1 MLAPLHFLIYME
13 IKEIIISLKNGRP
26 QHLSDIYPVI
36 ETNTILNK
44 TITGIGATYSEI
56 KAPRHSIIIEPT
68 RPVIYGKTHDP
79 KHKSDNLKGVWQGVY
94 QDEITDYIETSLRQ
108 GKWIKILT
116 TPESFRKVQDA
127 FDGLDIDIR
136 FDGYFLLFD
145 EIQKSVKDCDY
156 RSDIT
161 LPMDL
166 FFECK
171 DKAVVSATPPTQYAD
186 TRFNDFQMVKLVPDY
201 DYQMDLQLYTTNNVL
216 QSTRELL
223 ESLASDERPVFFF
236 VNSTDMIFSLM
247 KQLGVKDE
255 SAVFCSEKSVDKL
268 KSFKFRNAY
277 EEWKESKKARYNWMT
292 SRFYS
297 ALDIE
302 LQESPNV
309 VMLTDCYTAE
319 YTMIDPYMDAVQ
331 IVGRFRN
338 GVNRIYHISNFD
350 KRNPIKSREQID
362 ETFRAQKIVYEYMG
376 TMAYSA
382 STATQRE
389 EFRRAQATIPF
400 TRFLDE
406 DNELDP
412 YKVDNYIDEE
422 TVKVT
427 YNNYS
432 RVLQAYQECGYFN
445 VTRVPQY
452 YKFGDFERLKIES
465 KAASIREKCKEIVAQ
480 LEELGTCETE
490 AEQQYKRDLE
500 FADSLIVEAYDLLGK
515 KEIER
520 LRYSVTRIREAVIL
534 KKHQVK
540 AHATDAIELINTFF
554 YPQQW
559 YSAKFIKEKI
569 KEIFAEL
576 NIPTTKAVTSHTITE
591 YFEARELKK
600 RVGGRGYFLI
610 SPRFV

>member
-1 MLAPLHFLIYME
+1 M
-13 IKEIIISLKNGRP
+13 NGKV

-68 RPVIYGKTHDP
+68 RPVIYGKIP
-79 KHKSDNLKGVWQGVY
+79 KHKSDNLMGVY
-94 QDEITDYIETSLRQ
+94 QGVTSDEITDYIESSLRDN
-108 GKWIKILT
+108 KRIKILT
-116 TPESFRKVQDA
+116 TPESFRKVLKA
-127 FDGLDIDIR
+127 FGDLDIDIR

-145 EIQKSVKDCDY
+145 EIDKSVKDCDY

-171 DKAVVSATPPTQYAD
+171 NKAVVSATPPTEFTDA
-186 TRFNDFQMVKLVPDY
+186 RFNDFQMVKLVPDY

-223 ESLASDERPVFFF
+223 ESLASDERQVFFF

-277 EEWKESKKARYNWMT
+277 EEWKESRMAHYNWMT

-302 LQESPNV
+302 LPEVPNV
-309 VMLTDCYTAE
+309 VMLTDCFTAE
-319 YTMIDPYMDAVQ
+319 YTMTDPYMDAVQ

-338 GVNRIYHISNFD
+338 GVNKIYHISNFD
-350 KRNPIKSREQID
+350 YRNPIKSYE
-362 ETFRAQKIVYEYMG
+362 EIVQSVRSMKHAYEWVG
-376 TMAYSA
+376 TASDSA
-382 STATQRE
+382 STTSDRVAFRE
-389 EFRRAQATIPF
+389 LQKSAPF

-406 DNELDP
+406 NNRIDP

-422 TVKVT
+422 TVKVI
-427 YNNYS
+427 YNNYGNLL
-432 RVLQAYQECGYFN
+432 RAYQECGYFN
-445 VTRVPQY
+445 VTHTPKP
-452 YKFGDFERLKIES
+452 YKYGDYERLKIES
-465 KAASIREKCKEIVAQ
+465 KAASIREKRKEIVAQ
-480 LEELGTCETE
+480 LEQLGDCDTELEC
-490 AEQQYKRDLE
+490 QFKRDLE
-500 FADSLIVEAYDLLGK
+500 FADRMIVEAYDLIGK
-515 KEIER
+515 AEIER
-520 LRYSVTRIREAVIL
+520 LRYSVTKIREAVIL

-540 AHATDAIELINTFF
+540 AYATDAIQLINTFF

-559 YSAKFIKEKI
+559 YSAKTIKEKI

-576 NIPTTKAVTSHTITE
+576 SIPTTKAVTSHTIKE
-591 YFEARELKK
+591 YFEAREIRK
-600 RVGGRGYFLI
+600 RKEGRGYFLI
-610 SPRFV
+610 APKFT

>member
-1 MLAPLHFLIYME
+1 MI
-13 IKEIIISLKNGRP
+13 IKTINISQVGGKV

-79 KHKSDNLKGVWQGVY
+79 KHKGDNLKGVCKGVY
-94 QDEITDYIETSLRQ
+94 QDEIADYIENSLGQ
-108 GKWIKILT
+108 HKWIKILT
-116 TPESFRKVQDA
+116 TPESFRKVKKA
-127 FDGLDIDIR
+127 FDDLDIDIR

-145 EIQKSVKDCDY
+145 ECQKMIKDCDY

-166 FFECK
+166 FFQCQ
-171 DKAVVSATPPTQYAD
+171 DKAIVSATPPTQYAD
-186 TRFNDFQMVKLVPDY
+186 PRINNFQMVKLVPDY
-201 DYQMDLQLYTTNNVL
+201 DYRMDLQLYTTNNVL
-216 QSTRELL
+216 QNIREIL
-223 ESLASDERPVFFF
+223 EPFALDERPIFFF

-247 KQLGVKDE
+247 KQLGIMDE

-268 KSFKFRNAY
+268 RTFKFRNAY
-277 EEWKESKKARYNWMT
+277 EEWKESKQARYNWMT

-302 LQESPNV
+302 LKEIPNV

-338 GVNRIYHISNFD
+338 GVNKIYHISNSD
-350 KRNPIKSREQID
+350 WRNPIRSREQIVESFHD
-362 ETFRAQKIVYEYMG
+362 QKIVYDFMG
-376 TMAYSA
+376 KMACSA

-389 EFRRAQATIPF
+389 EFRKAQATIPF

-406 DNELDP
+406 NKRIDP
-412 YKVDNYIDEE
+412 YKIDNYIDEE
-422 TVKVT
+422 MLKVT

-432 RVLQAYQECGYFN
+432 RVLQAYQECSYFN
-445 VTRVPQY
+445 VTRVNKP
-452 YKFGDFERLKIES
+452 YKFGDYERLKIES
-465 KAASIREKCKEIVAQ
+465 KTASIREKRKEIVAQ
-480 LEELGTCETE
+480 LDQLGTCETE
-490 AEQQYKRDLE
+490 AECQYKRDLE
-500 FADSLIVEAYDLLGK
+500 FVDSLIVEAYDLIGK
-515 KEIER
+515 DEIER
-520 LRYSVTRIREAVIL
+520 LKYSITKIRAAIIL
-534 KKHQVK
+534 KKHQTK
-540 AHATDAIELINTFF
+540 AHATDAIQLINTYF

-559 YSAKFIKEKI
+559 YSAKTIKERIKKI
-569 KEIFAEL
+569 YAEL
-576 NIPTTKAVTSHTITE
+576 NIPTIKAITSHTIND
-591 YFEARELKK
+591 YFEAREQK
-600 RVGGRGYFLI
+600 RHSGRGYFLI

>member
-1 MLAPLHFLIYME
+1 M
-13 IKEIIISLKNGRP
+13 NGKV

-68 RPVIYGKTHDP
+68 RPVIYGKIP
-79 KHKSDNLKGVWQGVY
+79 KHKSDNLMGVY
-94 QDEITDYIETSLRQ
+94 QGVTSDEITDYIESSLRDN
-108 GKWIKILT
+108 KRIKILT
-116 TPESFRKVQDA
+116 TPESFRKVLKA
-127 FDGLDIDIR
+127 FGDLDIDIR

-145 EIQKSVKDCDY
+145 EIDKSVKDCDY

-171 DKAVVSATPPTQYAD
+171 NKAVVSATPPTEFTDA
-186 TRFNDFQMVKLVPDY
+186 RFNDFQMVKLVPDY
-201 DYQMDLQLYTTNNVL
+201 DYQMDLQLYSTNNVL

-223 ESLASDERPVFFF
+223 ESLASDERQVFFF

-277 EEWKESKKARYNWMT
+277 EEWKESRMAHYNWMT

-302 LQESPNV
+302 LSETPNV

-406 DNELDP
+406 NNEVDP

-432 RVLQAYQECGYFN
+432 RVLQAYQKCGYFN
-445 VTRVPQY
+445 VTRIPQY

-465 KAASIREKCKEIVAQ
+465 KAASIREKRKEIVAQ
-480 LEELGTCETE
+480 LELLGDCETE
-490 AEQQYKRDLE
+490 LECQFKRDLD
-500 FADSLIVEAYDLLGK
+500 FADHMIVEAYDLIGK
-515 KEIER
+515 AEIER
-520 LRYSVTRIREAVIL
+520 LNYSVTKIREAVIL
-534 KKHQVK
+534 KKHQMT
-540 AHATDAIELINTFF
+540 AHATDAIQLINTFF

-559 YSAKFIKEKI
+559 YSAKTIKEKI

-576 NIPTTKAVTSHTITE
+576 SIPTTKAITSHTIKD
-591 YFEARELKK
+591 YFEVKEQNK
-600 RVGGRGYFLI
+600 RASRGYYLI
-610 SPRFV
+610 SAKFV

>member
-1 MLAPLHFLIYME
+1 
-13 IKEIIISLKNGRP
+13 
-26 QHLSDIYPVI
+26 
-36 ETNTILNK
+36 
-44 TITGIGATYSEI
+44 
-56 KAPRHSIIIEPT
+56 
-68 RPVIYGKTHDP
+68 
-79 KHKSDNLKGVWQGVY
+79 
-94 QDEITDYIETSLRQ
+94 
-108 GKWIKILT
+108 
-116 TPESFRKVQDA
+116 
-127 FDGLDIDIR
+127 
-136 FDGYFLLFD
+136 
-145 EIQKSVKDCDY
+145 
-156 RSDIT
+156 
-161 LPMDL
+161 
-166 FFECK
+166 
-171 DKAVVSATPPTQYAD
+171 
-186 TRFNDFQMVKLVPDY
+186 
-201 DYQMDLQLYTTNNVL
+201 
-216 QSTRELL
+216 
-223 ESLASDERPVFFF
+223 
-236 VNSTDMIFSLM
+236 
-247 KQLGVKDE
+247 
-255 SAVFCSEKSVDKL
+255 
-268 KSFKFRNAY
+268 
-277 EEWKESKKARYNWMT
+277 MT

-302 LQESPNV
+302 LSETPNV

-406 DNELDP
+406 NNEVDP

-422 TVKVT
+422 TIKVT
-427 YNNYS
+427 YNNFS
-432 RVLQAYQECGYFN
+432 RVLQAYQKCGYFN
-445 VTRVPQY
+445 VTRIPQY

-465 KAASIREKCKEIVAQ
+465 KAASIREKRKEIVAQ
-480 LEELGTCETE
+480 LELLGDCETE
-490 AEQQYKRDLE
+490 LECQFKRDLE
-500 FADSLIVEAYDLLGK
+500 FADRMIVEAYDLIGK
-515 KEIER
+515 AEIER
-520 LRYSVTRIREAVIL
+520 LRYSVTKIREAVIL
-534 KKHQVK
+534 KKHQMT
-540 AHATDAIELINTFF
+540 AHATDAIQLINTFF

-591 YFEARELKK
+591 YFEAKELKK

>member
-1 MLAPLHFLIYME
+1 MKIRE
-13 IKEIIISLKNGRP
+13 IKISKANGKV

-56 KAPRHSIIIEPT
+56 KAPRNSIIIEPT
-68 RPVIYGKTHDP
+68 RPVIYGKTRDP
-79 KHKSDNLKGVWQGVY
+79 KHKDDNLKGVYQGVTS
-94 QDEITDYIETSLRQ
+94 DEVTDYIETSLRDN
-108 GKWIKILT
+108 KWIKILT
-116 TPESFRKVQDA
+116 TPESFGKVLKA
-127 FDGLDIDIR
+127 FGDLDIDIR
-136 FDGYFLLFD
+136 FDGYFLTFD
-145 EIQKSVKDCDY
+145 EIDKSVKDCDY

-166 FFECK
+166 FFQCK

-186 TRFNDFQMVKLVPDY
+186 PRFNDFQMVKLVPDY
-201 DYQMDLQLYTTNNVL
+201 DYRMDLQLYTTNNVL

-277 EEWKESKKARYNWMT
+277 EEWKESKIARYNWMT

-302 LQESPNV
+302 LSEAPNV
-309 VMLTDCYTAE
+309 VMVTDCFTAE

-338 GVNRIYHISNFD
+338 GVNKIYHISNFD
-350 KRNPIKSREQID
+350 YRNPIKSYE
-362 ETFRAQKIVYEYMG
+362 EIVQSVRSMKHAYEWVG
-376 TMAYSA
+376 TASDSA
-382 STATQRE
+382 STTSDRVAFRE
-389 EFRRAQATIPF
+389 LQKSAPF

-406 DNELDP
+406 NNRIDP

-422 TVKVT
+422 TVKVI
-427 YNNYS
+427 YNNYGNLL
-432 RVLQAYQECGYFN
+432 RAYQECGYFN
-445 VTRVPQY
+445 VTHTPKP
-452 YKFGDFERLKIES
+452 YKYGDYERLKIES
-465 KAASIREKCKEIVAQ
+465 KAASIREKRKEIVAQ
-480 LEELGTCETE
+480 LEQLGDCDTELEC
-490 AEQQYKRDLE
+490 QFKRDLE
-500 FADSLIVEAYDLLGK
+500 FADRIIVEAYDLIGK
-515 KEIER
+515 AEIER
-520 LRYSVTRIREAVIL
+520 LRYSVTKIREAVIL
-534 KKHQVK
+534 RKHQVK
-540 AHATDAIELINTFF
+540 AYATDAIQLINTFF

-559 YSAKFIKEKI
+559 YSAKTIKEKI

-576 NIPTTKAVTSHTITE
+576 SIPTTKAVTSHSIKE
-591 YFEARELKK
+591 YFEAREIKK
-600 RVGGRGYFLI
+600 RKEGRGYFLI
-610 SPRFV
+610 APKFA

>member
-79 KHKSDNLKGVWQGVY
+79 KHKNDNLKGVWQGVY

-186 TRFNDFQMVKLVPDY
+186 PRFNDFQMVKLVPDY

-302 LQESPNV
+302 LQKSPNV

-338 GVNRIYHISNFD
+338 GVNRIYHISNCD

-406 DNELDP
+406 NNEVDP

-432 RVLQAYQECGYFN
+432 RVLQAYQDCGYFN
-445 VTRVPQY
+445 VTRIPQY

-465 KAASIREKCKEIVAQ
+465 KAASIREKRKEIVAQ
-480 LEELGTCETE
+480 LELLGDCETE
-490 AEQQYKRDLE
+490 LECQFKRDLE
-500 FADSLIVEAYDLLGK
+500 FADRMIVEAYDLIGK
-515 KEIER
+515 AEIER
-520 LRYSVTRIREAVIL
+520 LRYSVTKIREAVIL
-534 KKHQVK
+534 KKHQMT
-540 AHATDAIELINTFF
+540 AHATDAIQLINTFF

>member
-216 QSTRELL
+216 QSTRELF

>member
-1 MLAPLHFLIYME
+1 M
-13 IKEIIISLKNGRP
+13 NGKV

-68 RPVIYGKTHDP
+68 RPVIYGKIP
-79 KHKSDNLKGVWQGVY
+79 KHKSDNLMGVY
-94 QDEITDYIETSLRQ
+94 QGVTSDEITDYIESSLRDN
-108 GKWIKILT
+108 KRIKILT
-116 TPESFRKVQDA
+116 TPESFRKVLKA
-127 FDGLDIDIR
+127 FGDLDIDIR

-145 EIQKSVKDCDY
+145 EIDKSVKDCDY

-171 DKAVVSATPPTQYAD
+171 NKAVVSATPPTEFTDA
-186 TRFNDFQMVKLVPDY
+186 RFNDFQMVKLVPDY

-223 ESLASDERPVFFF
+223 ESLASDERQVFFF

-277 EEWKESKKARYNWMT
+277 EEWKESRMAHYNWMT

-302 LQESPNV
+302 LPEVPNV
-309 VMLTDCYTAE
+309 VMLTDCFTAE

-338 GVNRIYHISNFD
+338 GVNKIYHISNFD
-350 KRNPIKSREQID
+350 YRNPIKSYE
-362 ETFRAQKIVYEYMG
+362 EIVQSVRSMKHAYEWVG
-376 TMAYSA
+376 TASDSA
-382 STATQRE
+382 STTSDRVAFRE
-389 EFRRAQATIPF
+389 LQKSAPF

-406 DNELDP
+406 NNRIDP

-422 TVKVT
+422 TLKVT

-432 RVLQAYQECGYFN
+432 RVLQAYQEGGYFN
-445 VTRVPQY
+445 VARIPQY
-452 YKFGDFERLKIES
+452 YKFGDYERLKIES
-465 KAASIREKCKEIVAQ
+465 KTASIREKRKEIVAQ
-480 LEELGTCETE
+480 LEQLGNCETE
-490 AEQQYKRDLE
+490 AEQQYKRDLS
-500 FADSLIVEAYDLLGK
+500 FADSLIVEAYDLIGK
-515 KEIER
+515 AEIER
-520 LRYSVTRIREAVIL
+520 LRYSVTRIREAIIL
-534 KKHQVK
+534 KKHQMK
-540 AHATDAIELINTFF
+540 AHTTDAIQLINTFF

-559 YSAKFIKEKI
+559 YSAKTIKVKI

-576 NIPTTKAVTSHTITE
+576 NIPHPKAITSHTITD
-591 YFEARELKK
+591 YFEAIEQKTHK
-600 RVGGRGYFLI
+600 GRGYYLI
-610 SPRFV
+610 APRFINNRQFNKNA

>member
-1 MLAPLHFLIYME
+1 MRIRD
-13 IKEIIISLKNGRP
+13 IRISKVNGKV

-36 ETNTILNK
+36 DSNTILNK

-56 KAPRHSIIIEPT
+56 KAPRNSIIIEPT
-68 RPVIYGKTHDP
+68 KPVIFGKYNDP
-79 KHKSDNLKGVWQGVY
+79 KHADDNLLGVHDRVY
-94 QDEITDYIETSLRQ
+94 QDKIISYIEQSIKE
-108 GKWIKILT
+108 GKYIKILT

-127 FDGLDIDIR
+127 FEELDIDIR

-145 EIQKSVKDCDY
+145 EVQKTVKDCDY
-156 RSDIT
+156 RQDIT

-166 FFECK
+166 FFECR

-186 TRFNDFQMVKLVPDY
+186 PRFNDFQMVKLCPDY
-201 DYQMDLQLYTTNNVL
+201 DYRMDLQLYTTNNVL

-223 ESLASDERPVFFF
+223 ESLVLDKSPVFLF
-236 VNSTDMIFSLM
+236 VNSTDMIYSLM
-247 KQLGVKDE
+247 KQLGVMDE

-268 KSFKFRNAY
+268 RIFKFKNAY
-277 EEWKESKKARYNWMT
+277 EEWKESRKARYNWMT

-319 YTMIDPYMDAVQ
+319 YTRIDPYMDAVQ

-338 GVNRIYHISNFD
+338 GVNRIYHISNCD
-350 KRNPIKSREQID
+350 KRNPIKNREQI
-362 ETFRAQKIVYEYMG
+362 EESYHAQKYVYDYMG

-400 TRFLDE
+400 TQFLDE
-406 DNELDP
+406 DNEIDP

-422 TVKVT
+422 TIKVT
-427 YNNYS
+427 YNNFS

-445 VTRVPQY
+445 VTRIPQY

-465 KAASIREKCKEIVAQ
+465 KAASIREKRKEIVAQ

-490 AEQQYKRDLE
+490 AEYQYKRDLD
-500 FADSLIVEAYDLLGK
+500 FADHMIVEAYDLIGK
-515 KEIER
+515 AEIER

-540 AHATDAIELINTFF
+540 AHTTDAIQLINTFF

-591 YFEARELKK
+591 YFEAREQRK

>member
-1 MLAPLHFLIYME
+1 MITR
-13 IKEIIISLKNGRP
+13 EIIIRLKNGRP

-79 KHKSDNLKGVWQGVY
+79 KHKNDNLKGVWQGVY

-247 KQLGVKDE
+247 KQLGVKDG

-302 LQESPNV
+302 LQKSPNV

-406 DNELDP
+406 NNEVDP

-432 RVLQAYQECGYFN
+432 RVLQAYQKCGYFN
-445 VTRVPQY
+445 VTCIPQY

-465 KAASIREKCKEIVAQ
+465 KAASIREKRKEIVAQ
-480 LEELGTCETE
+480 LELLGDCETE
-490 AEQQYKRDLE
+490 LECQFKRDLE
-500 FADSLIVEAYDLLGK
+500 FADRMIVEAYDLIGK
-515 KEIER
+515 AEIER
-520 LRYSVTRIREAVIL
+520 LRYSVTKIREAVIL
-534 KKHQVK
+534 KKHQMT
-540 AHATDAIELINTFF
+540 AHATDAIQLINTFF

>member
-1 MLAPLHFLIYME
+1 MRE
-13 IKEIIISLKNGRP
+13 KEIRIRRTDGKV

-68 RPVIYGKTHDP
+68 RPVIYGKIP
-79 KHKSDNLKGVWQGVY
+79 KHKSDNLMGVY
-94 QDEITDYIETSLRQ
+94 QGVTSDEVTDYIETSLRQ

-116 TPESFRKVQDA
+116 TPESFWKVLKA
-127 FDGLDIDIR
+127 FGDLDIDIR

-277 EEWKESKKARYNWMT
+277 EEWKESRMAHYNWMT

-302 LQESPNV
+302 LQKSPNV

-406 DNELDP
+406 NNEVDP

-445 VTRVPQY
+445 VTRIPQY

-465 KAASIREKCKEIVAQ
+465 KAASIREKRKEIVAQ
-480 LEELGTCETE
+480 LELLGDCETE
-490 AEQQYKRDLE
+490 LECQFKRDLE
-500 FADSLIVEAYDLLGK
+500 FADRMIVEAYDLIGK
-515 KEIER
+515 TEIER
-520 LRYSVTRIREAVIL
+520 LRYSVTKIREAVIL
-534 KKHQVK
+534 KKHQMT
-540 AHATDAIELINTFF
+540 AHATDAIQLINTFF

>member
-1 MLAPLHFLIYME
+1 MIT
-13 IKEIIISLKNGRP
+13 KEVRISQVNGKV

-56 KAPRHSIIIEPT
+56 KAPRNSIIIEPT

-79 KHKSDNLKGVWQGVY
+79 KHKEDNLKGVCQGVY
-94 QDEITDYIETSLRQ
+94 QDEIADYIETSISQ
-108 GKWIKILT
+108 NKWIKILT
-116 TPESFRKVQDA
+116 TPESFSKVQDA
-127 FDGLDIDIR
+127 FEGLDIDIR

-186 TRFNDFQMVKLVPDY
+186 PRFNKFQMVKIVPDY
-201 DYQMDLQLYTTNNVL
+201 DYRMDLQLYTTNNVL

-223 ESLASDERPVFFF
+223 GSLVSDERPVFLF
-236 VNSTDMIFSLM
+236 VNSTDMILSLM
-247 KQLGVKDE
+247 KQLGVMDE

-277 EEWKESKKARYNWMT
+277 EEWKESRIARYNWMT

-302 LQESPNV
+302 LPEVPNV
-309 VMLTDCYTAE
+309 VMLTDCFTAE
-319 YTMIDPYMDAVQ
+319 YTMIDPYMDGVQ

-338 GVNRIYHISNFD
+338 GVNKICHISNFD
-350 KRNPIKSREQID
+350 YRNPIKSYE
-362 ETFRAQKIVYEYMG
+362 EIVQSVRSMKHAYEWVG
-376 TMAYSA
+376 TASDSA
-382 STATQRE
+382 STVSDRVAFRE
-389 EFRRAQATIPF
+389 LQKSAPF

-406 DNELDP
+406 NNRVDP

-422 TVKVT
+422 TVKVL
-427 YNNYS
+427 YNNYGS
-432 RVLQAYQECGYFN
+432 LLRAYQECGYFN
-445 VTRVPQY
+445 VTHTPKP
-452 YKFGDFERLKIES
+452 YKYGDYERLKIES
-465 KAASIREKCKEIVAQ
+465 KAASIREKRKEIVAQ
-480 LEELGTCETE
+480 LEQLGDCETE
-490 AEQQYKRDLE
+490 LECQFKRDLE
-500 FADSLIVEAYDLLGK
+500 FADRIIVEAYDLIGK
-515 KEIER
+515 AEIER
-520 LRYSVTRIREAVIL
+520 LRYSVTKIREAVIL

-540 AHATDAIELINTFF
+540 AYATDAIQLINTFF

-559 YSAKFIKEKI
+559 YSAKTIKEKI

-576 NIPTTKAVTSHTITE
+576 SIPTTKAVTSHTIKE
-591 YFEARELKK
+591 YFEAREIRK
-600 RVGGRGYFLI
+600 RKEGRGYFLI
-610 SPRFV
+610 APKFT

>member
-1 MLAPLHFLIYME
+1 ME
-13 IKEIIISLKNGRP
+13 IREILIRQKNGRP

-79 KHKSDNLKGVWQGVY
+79 KHKHDNLKGVWQGVY
-94 QDEITDYIETSLRQ
+94 QDEIADYIETSLRQ

-223 ESLASDERPVFFF
+223 ESLVSDERHVFFF

-268 KSFKFRNAY
+268 KSFKFKNAY
-277 EEWKESKKARYNWMT
+277 EEWKESRKARYNWMT

-302 LQESPNV
+302 LSEAPNV

-338 GVNRIYHISNFD
+338 GVNKICHISNSD
-350 KRNPIKSREQID
+350 WRNPIKTREQIE
-362 ETFRAQKIVYEYMG
+362 ETFRAQKFVYEYMG

-422 TVKVT
+422 TIKVT
-427 YNNYS
+427 YNNYAK
-432 RVLQAYQECGYFN
+432 VLQAYQDCGYFK
-445 VTRVPQY
+445 VIHTPKP
-452 YKFGDFERLKIES
+452 YKYGDYERLKIES
-465 KAASIREKCKEIVAQ
+465 KAASIREKRKEIVAQ
-480 LEELGTCETE
+480 LEQLGECETE
-490 AEQQYKRDLE
+490 LECQFKRDLE
-500 FADSLIVEAYDLLGK
+500 FADSLIVEAYDMLGK

-520 LRYSVTRIREAVIL
+520 LRYSVTRIREAIIL
-534 KKHQVK
+534 KKHQLK
-540 AHATDAIELINTFF
+540 AHATDAIQLINTFF

-576 NIPTTKAVTSHTITE
+576 NIPTTKAVTSHTIKE

>member
-1 MLAPLHFLIYME
+1 M
-13 IKEIIISLKNGRP
+13 ISKVNGKV

-68 RPVIYGKTHDP
+68 KPVIYGKTHDP
-79 KHKSDNLKGVWQGVY
+79 KHKADNILGVCQGVY
-94 QDEITDYIETSLRQ
+94 QDDIADYIETSLSQ
-108 GKWIKILT
+108 HKWIKILT
-116 TPESFRKVQDA
+116 TPESFRKVQKA
-127 FDGLDIDIR
+127 FDDLDIDIR

-145 EIQKSVKDCDY
+145 ECQKMVKDCDY

-166 FFECK
+166 FFQCK

-186 TRFNDFQMVKLVPDY
+186 PRFNDFQIIKLVPDY
-201 DYQMDLQLYTTNNVL
+201 NYRMDLQLYTTNNVL

-236 VNSTDMIFSLM
+236 VNSTDMIISLM
-247 KQLGVKDE
+247 KQLGVMDE

-277 EEWKESKKARYNWMT
+277 EEWKESRIARYNWMT

-302 LQESPNV
+302 LSEAPNV
-309 VMLTDCYTAE
+309 VMLTDCFTAE

-331 IVGRFRN
+331 ILGRFRN
-338 GVNRIYHISNFD
+338 GVNRIYHISNCD
-350 KRNPIKSREQID
+350 KRNPIRSREQI
-362 ETFRAQKIVYEYMG
+362 EESYRAQKYVYEYMG
-376 TMAYSA
+376 TMARSA

-389 EFRRAQATIPF
+389 EFYRAQATIPF

-406 DNELDP
+406 NNKIDP

-422 TVKVT
+422 TVKVI

-432 RVLQAYQECGYFN
+432 SVLQAYQECGYFN
-445 VTRVPQY
+445 VTPISQY
-452 YKFGDFERLKIES
+452 YKFGDYERLKIES
-465 KAASIREKCKEIVAQ
+465 KAASIREKRKEIVAQ
-480 LEELGTCETE
+480 LEELGVCETE
-490 AEQQYKRDLE
+490 AECQYKRDLA
-500 FADSLIVEAYDLLGK
+500 FADPLIVEAYDLLGK
-515 KEIER
+515 EKIEQ
-520 LRYSVTRIREAVIL
+520 LNYSVTKIRAAIIL
-534 KKHQVK
+534 KKHQEK
-540 AHATDAIELINTFF
+540 AHATDAIQLINANFL
-554 YPQQW
+554 PQQW
-559 YSAKFIKEKI
+559 YSAKTIKEKI
-569 KEIFAEL
+569 KDIFTKL
-576 NIPTTKAVTSHTITE
+576 NIPTNKAVTSHTINE
-591 YFEARELKK
+591 FFVAKEQKK
-600 RVGGRGYFLI
+600 RIGRGYFLI
-610 SPRFV
+610 APRFT

>member
-1 MLAPLHFLIYME
+1 MIE
-13 IKEIIISLKNGRP
+13 KIITISKKNGRL

-36 ETNTILNK
+36 ETDTILNK

-68 RPVIYGKTHDP
+68 RPVIYCKTRDQ
-79 KHKSDNLKGVWQGVY
+79 KHKGDNLKGVYQGVTS
-94 QDEITDYIETSLRQ
+94 DEVTDYIETSLCDN
-108 GKWIKILT
+108 KWIKILT
-116 TPESFRKVQDA
+116 TPESFRKVLKA
-127 FDGLDIDIR
+127 FGDQDIDIR

-145 EIQKSVKDCDY
+145 ECQKMVKDCDY

-166 FFECK
+166 FFECR
-171 DKAVVSATPPTQYAD
+171 DKAIVSATPPTQYAD

-223 ESLASDERPVFFF
+223 ESLVSDERPVFLF

-277 EEWKESKKARYNWMT
+277 EEWKETRIARYNWMT

-302 LQESPNV
+302 LQKSPNV

-338 GVNRIYHISNFD
+338 GVNRIYHISNCD
-350 KRNPIKSREQID
+350 KRNPIRSREQI
-362 ETFRAQKIVYEYMG
+362 EKSFHEQKIVYDYMG
-376 TMAYSA
+376 EMAYSA

-406 DNELDP
+406 NNKVDP

-422 TVKVT
+422 TVKVI

-445 VTRVPQY
+445 VTRIPQY
-452 YKFGDFERLKIES
+452 YKFGDYERLKIES
-465 KAASIREKCKEIVAQ
+465 KAASIREKRKEIVAQ

-490 AEQQYKRDLE
+490 AEYQYKRDLA
-500 FADSLIVEAYDLLGK
+500 FADSLIVEAYDLIGK
-515 KEIER
+515 AEIER
-520 LRYSVTRIREAVIL
+520 LKYSVTKIREAVIL
-534 KKHQVK
+534 KKHQLK
-540 AHATDAIELINTFF
+540 ANATDAIQLINTFF

-576 NIPTTKAVTSHTITE
+576 NIPTTKAITSHTIND
-591 YFEARELKK
+591 YFEAKELKK